1 MMGGEGGKAEG
12 AMLAIGE
19 LANRIGV
26 PTHVLRY
33 WETRFPE
40 LRPLQRSGRRRYY
53 RADDVALAERINEL
67 LNVKGYTV
75 EGARK
80 ALAGGDGD
88 AAPRAPI
95 MREELDEGERTALV
109 SDAAPAPAKWQ
120 EPGVPVHKL
129 IELRQRLAGALGRLI

>member
-1 MMGGEGGKAEG
+1 MSDDGVGKAAG

-19 LANRIGV
+19 LAKRIGV

-53 RADDVALAERINEL
+53 RAEDVALAEKIYAL
-67 LNVKGYTV
+67 LHVKGYTV

-80 ALAGGDGD
+80 ALSGADD
-88 AAPRAPI
+88 AVDRAIKP
-95 MREELDEGERTALV
+95 EQVPPE
-109 SDAAPAPAKWQ
+109 SDAASNMPRAL
-120 EPGVPVHKL
+120 GIPVHKL
-129 IELRQRLAGALGRLI
+129 IELRRRLASALAAQI